1 MLDNNTKLK
10 MEDGRYLYFNKEYLD
25 FYKQELLNV
34 LDGQDY
40 MQSLKFAKKM
50 MMSQEI
56 KANNTIE
63 GIKDDL
69 SVIDEVIKKIKSPI
83 SERERKRIINLFH
96 GYQYILNNSDIDKD
110 NLRRLYDILSDGILL
125 ERDRVRM
132 GEYYRS
138 APVYILKGNRLDVYP
153 YMGMDSDKIDD
164 YMDQFFAY
172 ANRDDCDNEMDVFI
186 KSQIMHF
193 YFVYIHPYFDVNGRT
208 SRTVS
213 MWYLLNHESYPYIIF
228 NRAVSFAQRK
238 YEQNI
243 VNARNTGNAT
253 LFLKYMLVQVE
264 KELEKEYLIH
274 SIKESSGISFNKEQ
288 SQMLEYLLTM
298 KGNITAKDLSSIYN
312 NYNAKRRVDL
322 IFDEKIYPLLEMGIL
337 VNKGDTKGFIT
348 NKKHNMNLGINKK
361 YVKDV
366 DPQKVKN
373 LQLDKYI

>member
-40 MQSLKFAKKM
+40 MKSLKFAKKM

-96 GYQYILNNSDIDKD
+96 GYQYILNNSDINKN

-138 APVYILKGNRLDVYP
+138 APVYILKGNRLDAYP
-153 YMGMDSDKIDD
+153 YMGMDSDRIDD

-172 ANRDDCDNEMDVFI
+172 ANKDDCDNEMDVFI

-228 NRAVSFAQRK
+228 NRAVSFAQRYK
-238 YEQNI
+238 
-243 VNARNTGNAT
+243 
-253 LFLKYMLVQVE
+253 
-264 KELEKEYLIH
+264 
-274 SIKESSGISFNKEQ
+274 
-288 SQMLEYLLTM
+288 
-298 KGNITAKDLSSIYN
+298 
-312 NYNAKRRVDL
+312 
-322 IFDEKIYPLLEMGIL
+322 
-337 VNKGDTKGFIT
+337 
-348 NKKHNMNLGINKK
+348 
-361 YVKDV
+361 
-366 DPQKVKN
+366 
-373 LQLDKYI
+373 

>member
-34 LDGQDY
+34 LNGQDY

-96 GYQYILNNSDIDKD
+96 GYQYILNNSDINKD

-138 APVYILKGNRLDVYP
+138 APVYILKGNRLDAYP
-153 YMGMDSDKIDD
+153 YMGMDSDKI
-164 YMDQFFAY
+164 MD
-172 ANRDDCDNEMDVFI
+172 
-186 KSQIMHF
+186 
-193 YFVYIHPYFDVNGRT
+193 
-208 SRTVS
+208 
-213 MWYLLNHESYPYIIF
+213 
-228 NRAVSFAQRK
+228 
-238 YEQNI
+238 
-243 VNARNTGNAT
+243 
-253 LFLKYMLVQVE
+253 
-264 KELEKEYLIH
+264 
-274 SIKESSGISFNKEQ
+274 
-288 SQMLEYLLTM
+288 
-298 KGNITAKDLSSIYN
+298 
-312 NYNAKRRVDL
+312 
-322 IFDEKIYPLLEMGIL
+322 
-337 VNKGDTKGFIT
+337 
-348 NKKHNMNLGINKK
+348 
-361 YVKDV
+361 
-366 DPQKVKN
+366 KVVV
-373 LQLDKYI
+373 LRP

>member
-34 LDGQDY
+34 LNGQDY

-96 GYQYILNNSDIDKD
+96 GYQYILNNSDINKD

-138 APVYILKGNRLDVYP
+138 APVYILKGNRLDAYP
-153 YMGMDSDKIDD
+153 YMGMDSDRIDD

-172 ANRDDCDNEMDVFI
+172 ANKDDCDNEMDVFI

-312 NYNAKRRVDL
+312 NYNAKRRVEL

-337 VNKGDTKGFIT
+337 VNKGDTKGFIS
-348 NKKHNMNLGINKK
+348 NKKHNMNL
-361 YVKDV
+361 V
-366 DPQKVKN
+366 
-373 LQLDKYI
+373 